1 MADSRPWPYLKQWL
15 KRLHEQASAG
25 GSIMPHTLFS
35 AITSPAFSRL
45 SSFLQPNSASACTS
59 SHPWSSLKC
68 TLKLRPELNVLGQT
82 GQVSWIPARRAVGSQ
97 EVLEVRLKSSFF
109 VVVDQVV
116 PQTGA
121 GQTKETTHLTLEA
134 DDRLR
139 PLFGGGQHWG
149 AGQAEL
155 QRVRDGHRAR
165 FGRGES
171 CCRGEQGRRCPCWVD
186 DQCWLCFALSYLVGV
201 DERGWLRQDGKR
213 VFYFG

>member
-1 MADSRPWPYLKQWL
+1 MHFEAATRIECIGTDRAGELDSCAESSWQPG
-15 KRLHEQASAG
+15 SAG
-25 GSIMPHTLFS
+25 GGRF
-35 AITSPAFSRL
+35 
-45 SSFLQPNSASACTS
+45 
-59 SHPWSSLKC
+59 
-68 TLKLRPELNVLGQT
+68 
-82 GQVSWIPARRAVGSQ
+82 
-97 EVLEVRLKSSFF
+97 VRLKSSFF

-171 CCRGEQGRRCPCWVD
+171 CCRGEQGRRCPC
-186 DQCWLCFALSYLVGV
+186 
-201 DERGWLRQDGKR
+201 
-213 VFYFG
+213 